1 MTNQLDWLNSL
12 DAWATWVTC
21 ITPFTWRS
29 GHWWLLFKNWTPLKR
44 LKRTFTRFVWGIS
57 ETFRVF
63 KGDRNRMECTHLF
76 YISFL
81 GIFFR
86 FNSRW
91 PYSERIFDPFPVPQR
106 EGPVISAKTYQ
117 TRKCRN
123 ILKTGSIYKTDQ
135 EIIDILLSRNPHQK
149 GLYFYTTTCRWITNH
164 QRTQQSFVMMDLL
177 NIFLQLINAYAGVVE
192 CSHLVGWK
200 GWGKTYEKIG
210 KNRYNAF
217 IGSCMICNC
226 WIYCICILFISHQEP
241 HPKVIQLIF

>member
-1 MTNQLDWLNSL
+1 MYPFVLHFLSWFFFFDSILDGR
-12 DAWATWVTC
+12 
-21 ITPFTWRS
+21 IQ
-29 GHWWLLFKNWTPLKR
+29 K
-44 LKRTFTRFVWGIS
+44 
-57 ETFRVF
+57 E
-63 KGDRNRMECTHLF
+63 
-76 YISFL
+76 FL
-81 GIFFR
+81 IH
-86 FNSRW
+86 
-91 PYSERIFDPFPVPQR
+91 FPSPRESQR
-106 EGPVISAKTYQ
+106 EGPVISAKTYK

-123 ILKTGSIYKTDQ
+123 IPKTGSIYKTDQ

-149 GLYFYTTTCRWITNH
+149 GLYFYTTTCRWITNR

-226 WIYCICILFISHQEP
+226 
-241 HPKVIQLIF
+241 

>member
-1 MTNQLDWLNSL
+1 M
-12 DAWATWVTC
+12 AV
-21 ITPFTWRS
+21 FR
-29 GHWWLLFKNWTPLKR
+29 KNFWSISRPLEG
-44 LKRTFTRFVWGIS
+44 RTS
-57 ETFRVF
+57 
-63 KGDRNRMECTHLF
+63 
-76 YISFL
+76 S
-81 GIFFR
+81 
-86 FNSRW
+86 
-91 PYSERIFDPFPVPQR
+91 
-106 EGPVISAKTYQ
+106 VISAKTYQ

-149 GLYFYTTTCRWITNH
+149 GLYFYTTTCRWITNR

-217 IGSCMICNC
+217 IGSCMIYNC

-241 HPKVIQLIF
+241 HHKVIQLIF